1 MRFITGASSRA
12 LITLATT
19 GAALSIGLIFGAAPA
34 WAHVEVHADD
44 AVRGSTSVLTFNVPN
59 ESDTGALTTQISV
72 ALPNVTSA
80 STELMPGWTAKLD
93 RDTKQG
99 TVRSVTWTAAPTV
112 GIAPDQ
118 FALFR
123 VDVTLPTTDTV
134 TFPATQTYSD
144 GTVVH
149 WDQPPLPGGGEPE
162 HPAPELTLS
171 AGQPGTEDHHD
182 APAPSPAPAAPAPTT
197 SDNTARWLAGGALVV
212 AALGVALTALAR
224 RRS

>member
-1 MRFITGASSRA
+1 MRFITRASSRA

-99 TVRSVTWTAAPTV
+99 TVRSVPGRAPPRV
-112 GIAPDQ
+112 GTAPDHS
-118 FALFR
+118 ALSP
-123 VDVTLPTTDTV
+123 VDVTLPPTAPV
-134 TFPATQTYSD
+134 PFPATQTYSD
-144 GTVVH
+144 GTV
-149 WDQPPLPGGGEPE
+149 
-162 HPAPELTLS
+162 
-171 AGQPGTEDHHD
+171 
-182 APAPSPAPAAPAPTT
+182 
-197 SDNTARWLAGGALVV
+197 
-212 AALGVALTALAR
+212 
-224 RRS
+224 